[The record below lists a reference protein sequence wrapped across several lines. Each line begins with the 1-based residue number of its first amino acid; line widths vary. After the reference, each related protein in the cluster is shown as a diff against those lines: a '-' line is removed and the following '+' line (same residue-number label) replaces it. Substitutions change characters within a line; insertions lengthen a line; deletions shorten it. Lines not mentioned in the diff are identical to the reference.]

1 MNRAQ
6 FSSVAFVF
14 GLCVF
19 FGTAAGEITSVP
31 VIPTECP
38 LIHTSMPADT
48 LSMPANTHRMPA
60 DTHGMPWCR
69 HYASS
74 DRERVG

>member
-1 MNRAQ
+1 VNRAQ

-14 GLCVF
+14 GVF

-48 LSMPANTHRMPA
+48 LSMPANTHRMLADTYGVPA
-60 DTHGMPWCR
+60 DRLP
-69 HYASS
+69 
-74 DRERVG
+74 